1 MAATPQARLKRH
13 ALCGSEGRHP
23 PLHILFAHSHAA
35 EVECCLQ
42 ELDRV
47 HFTVSAE
54 IVVTP
59 EEFSERLGK
68 HAYDLIVAEYPSPNW
83 HETQALELLN
93 RSNRQIPL
101 IFVGRILQRETVA
114 EFITRGAYDCIE
126 MGHIGHLPVAV
137 HRALDEKA
145 LREERDRA
153 QIGLR
158 HSEARYR
165 ALAGNLSYGICR
177 CDLDGKFLEVNEAM
191 VKMLGYASREEL
203 LGVNLASDLLQ
214 DPGNR
219 AQLLGQPDQQG
230 SVDPI
235 EIEWK
240 RKDGTTLKVRLSG
253 QEVMGEQGEVDV
265 YEVITEDV
273 TKQRQLED
281 HLRQQAARDPLT
293 GLANYRHLAEVLD
306 MEIKRSERTGREFAL
321 LLFDLDGL
329 KQINDHYGHLIGS
342 HALCRVADVLSF
354 CRDID
359 TAARYGGDEFAVVLP
374 ETETEAANQV
384 AQRICDSIANDGM
397 GPVLSVSIG
406 IAVYP
411 HDGER
416 IETLLHAAD
425 VAMYAMKVGKH
436 KPLDVGKQRRSNGRL
451 LDGRIERRLTMSVP
465 VYLASSREPRA
476 S

>member
-1 MAATPQARLKRH
+1 MAATPQARLKRDT
-13 ALCGSEGRHP
+13 LSGSEGRHP
-23 PLHILFAHSHAA
+23 PLHILFIHSHAA
-35 EVECCLQ
+35 EVKRCLQ
-42 ELDRV
+42 ELDKV

-68 HAYDLIVAEYPSPNW
+68 HSYDLVVAEYPSPNW
-83 HETQALELLN
+83 QETQALELLN
-93 RSNRQIPL
+93 RSKRHIPL

-153 QIGLR
+153 QNGLR

-177 CDLDGKFLEVNEAM
+177 CDLHGKFLEVNEAM

-203 LGVNLASDLLQ
+203 LGVNLASDLIQ
-214 DPGNR
+214 DPVR
-219 AQLLGQPDQQG
+219 RPQLLGQPDLQG

-235 EIEWK
+235 EVEWK
-240 RKDGTTLKVRLSG
+240 RKDGTTLKVRLSA
-253 QEVMGEQGEVDV
+253 QQVRGEQGEPDT

-293 GLANYRHLAEVLD
+293 GLSNYRHLAEVLD
-306 MEIKRSERTGREFAL
+306 MEVKRSERTGREFAL

-329 KQINDHYGHLIGS
+329 KQINDRHGHLIGS

-374 ETETEAANQV
+374 ETGAEAANHA

-397 GPVLSVSIG
+397 EPVLSVSIG
-406 IAVYP
+406 VAVYP
-411 HDGER
+411 HDGESL
-416 IETLLHAAD
+416 ETLLRAAD
-425 VAMYAMKVGKH
+425 VAMYSMKASKH
-436 KPLDVGKQRRSNGRL
+436 KL
-451 LDGRIERRLTMSVP
+451 LN
-465 VYLASSREPRA
+465 AQQRA
-476 S
+476 SHEM

>member
-1 MAATPQARLKRH
+1 
-13 ALCGSEGRHP
+13 
-23 PLHILFAHSHAA
+23 LHILFVHSHVA
-35 EVECCLQ
+35 EVERCLQ
-42 ELDRV
+42 ELNRV

-54 IVVTP
+54 VVVTP
-59 EEFSERLGK
+59 EEFTERLSSQS
-68 HAYDLIVAEYPSPNW
+68 YDMVLAEYPNPNW
-83 HETQALELLN
+83 RETQALELLHQ
-93 RSNRQIPL
+93 SKKQIPL
-101 IFVGRILQRETVA
+101 IFVGGTLQREKIA
-114 EFITRGAYDCIE
+114 EFITKGAYDCIE
-126 MGHIGHLPVAV
+126 MDHLGHLPVAI

-145 LREERDRA
+145 LRDERDRA
-153 QIGLR
+153 QIGLK

-165 ALAGNLSYGICR
+165 ALTGNVSYGICR
-177 CDLDGKFLEVNEAM
+177 CSLDGKFLEVNEAM

-203 LGVNLASDLLQ
+203 LAVNLASDLIQ
-214 DPGNR
+214 DPVKL
-219 AQLLGQPDQQG
+219 AQLLGQSGQQG

-240 RKDGTTLKVRLSG
+240 RRDGTTLKVRLSG
-253 QEVMGEQGEVDV
+253 QEVMGEQGALDG

-273 TKQRQLED
+273 TKQRKLED

-306 MEIKRSERTGREFAL
+306 MEIRRSERTGREFAL

-329 KQINDHYGHLIGS
+329 KKINDRYGHLIGS

-374 ETETEAANQV
+374 ETGAEAANQV

-397 GPVLSVSIG
+397 GPLLTVSIG
-406 IAVYP
+406 VAVYP

-416 IETLLHAAD
+416 IEALLRSAD
-425 VAMYAMKVGKH
+425 VAMYSMKVSKQ
-436 KPLDVGKQRRSNGRL
+436 KVLDAR
-451 LDGRIERRLTMSVP
+451 
-465 VYLASSREPRA
+465 
-476 S
+476 

>member
-1 MAATPQARLKRH
+1 MASTPPARLKRD

-23 PLHILFAHSHAA
+23 PLHILFVHSHAA
-35 EVECCLQ
+35 EVERCLQ

-59 EEFSERLGK
+59 EEFSERLIS
-68 HAYDLIVAEYPSPNW
+68 HAYDLVVAEYPSPNW
-83 HETQALELLN
+83 QETQALELLHL
-93 RSNRQIPL
+93 SNRQIPL
-101 IFVGRILQRETVA
+101 IFVGRAIQRETVA

-126 MGHIGHLPVAV
+126 IGHIGHLPVAV
-137 HRALDEKA
+137 HRALQEKA
-145 LREERDRA
+145 LRDERDRA
-153 QIGLR
+153 QNGLR

-177 CDLDGKFLEVNEAM
+177 CDRDGKFLEVNEAM
-191 VKMLGYASREEL
+191 VKMLGYASKEEL
-203 LGVNLASDLLQ
+203 VGVNPASELIQ
-214 DPGNR
+214 DPAKR
-219 AQLLGQPDQQG
+219 AQLLGRPDEQG

-235 EIEWK
+235 EMEWK
-240 RKDGTTLKVRLSG
+240 RKDGTALTVRLSG
-253 QEVMGEQGEVDV
+253 QEVMGERGEFDA
-265 YEVITEDV
+265 YEVISEDV
-273 TKQRQLED
+273 TKQRHLED

-329 KQINDHYGHLIGS
+329 KQINNRYGHLTGS

-374 ETETEAANQV
+374 ETGAEAANQV
-384 AQRICDSIANDGM
+384 AQRICDSIANDAA
-397 GPVLSVSIG
+397 GPALSVSIG
-406 IAVYP
+406 VAVYP

-416 IETLLHAAD
+416 IETLLHTAD
-425 VAMYAMKVGKH
+425 VAMYSMKARKR
-436 KPLDVGKQRRSNGRL
+436 KPLDARQ
-451 LDGRIERRLTMSVP
+451 
-465 VYLASSREPRA
+465 RA
-476 S
+476 SQEM

>member
-1 MAATPQARLKRH
+1 MAATPQARLKRD
-13 ALCGSEGRHP
+13 ALSGSEGRHP
-23 PLHILFAHSHAA
+23 PLHILFVHSHAA
-35 EVECCLQ
+35 EVERCLQ

-59 EEFSERLGK
+59 EEFSERLAA
-68 HAYDLIVAEYPSPNW
+68 HAYDLVVAEYPSPNW
-83 HETQALELLN
+83 RETQALELLH
-93 RSNRQIPL
+93 RSKRRIPL
-101 IFVGRILQRETVA
+101 IFVSRILQRETVA

-126 MGHIGHLPVAV
+126 MGHVGHLPVAV
-137 HRALDEKA
+137 KRALQEKT

-153 QIGLR
+153 KTGLG
-158 HSEARYR
+158 HSEARYL

-177 CDLDGKFLEVNEAM
+177 CDLHGKFIEVNEAM
-191 VKMLGYASREEL
+191 VKMLGYASKEEL
-203 LGVNLASDLLQ
+203 LAVNLVSALIQ
-214 DPGNR
+214 DPAKR

-240 RKDGTTLKVRLSG
+240 RKDHTTLKVQLSG
-253 QEVMGEQGEVDV
+253 QEILGEQGQLDA

-281 HLRQQAARDPLT
+281 RLRQQAARDPLT

-306 MEIKRSERTGREFAL
+306 MEVKRSERTGREFAL

-329 KQINDHYGHLIGS
+329 KEINDRYGHLTGS
-342 HALCRVADVLSF
+342 HAICRLADALSF

-374 ETETEAANQV
+374 ETGVEAANQV
-384 AQRICDSIANDGM
+384 AQRICESIANDGM
-397 GPVLSVSIG
+397 GPPLSVSIG

-416 IETLLHAAD
+416 IVALLRKAD
-425 VAMYAMKVGKH
+425 VAMYAMKAK
-436 KPLDVGKQRRSNGRL
+436 K
-451 LDGRIERRLTMSVP
+451 
-465 VYLASSREPRA
+465 RELRDA
-476 S
+476 R

>member
-1 MAATPQARLKRH
+1 MSSTPQARLKRDV
-13 ALCGSEGRHP
+13 LSGSDGRHP
-23 PLHILFAHSHAA
+23 PLHILFVHSHVA
-35 EVECCLQ
+35 EVERCLQ
-42 ELDRV
+42 ALNKV

-54 IVVTP
+54 IVGTP

-83 HETQALELLN
+83 HETQALELLH
-93 RSNRQIPL
+93 RAKRQIPL

-137 HRALDEKA
+137 HQALQEKA

-203 LGVNLASDLLQ
+203 LGVNLANDLIQ
-214 DPGNR
+214 DPVRR

-230 SVDPI
+230 SIDPI
-235 EIEWK
+235 EIEWM
-240 RKDGTTLKVRLSG
+240 RKAGTTLKVRFSG
-253 QEVMGEQGEVDV
+253 QEIIGEQGELSG

-293 GLANYRHLAEVLD
+293 GLSNYRHLAEVLD

-329 KQINDHYGHLIGS
+329 KQINDRYGHLTGS
-342 HALCRVADVLSF
+342 HAICRVADVLSF

-359 TAARYGGDEFAVVLP
+359 TAGRYGGDEFAVVLP
-374 ETETEAANQV
+374 ETGAEAASQV

-397 GPVLSVSIG
+397 GPLLSVSVG
-406 IAVYP
+406 VAVYP
-411 HDGER
+411 HDGES
-416 IETLLHAAD
+416 IEVLLRKAD
-425 VAMYAMKVGKH
+425 VAMYAMKAK
-436 KPLDVGKQRRSNGRL
+436 K
-451 LDGRIERRLTMSVP
+451 
-465 VYLASSREPRA
+465 RELHNAR
-476 S
+476 

>member
-1 MAATPQARLKRH
+1 
-13 ALCGSEGRHP
+13 
-23 PLHILFAHSHAA
+23 LHVLFVHSHVPD
-35 EVECCLQ
+35 VERCLQ
-42 ELDRV
+42 ELDKV

-54 IVVTP
+54 IVRTP
-59 EEFSERLGK
+59 EEFSERLGSYS
-68 HAYDLIVAEYPSPNW
+68 YDLVVAEYPSPDW
-83 HETQALELLN
+83 RETQALELLHL
-93 RSNRQIPL
+93 SKRQIPL
-101 IFVGRILQRETVA
+101 IFVGGSLQREIVA

-126 MGHIGHLPVAV
+126 MNHIGHLPVAV

-145 LREERDRA
+145 LRDERDRA
-153 QIGLR
+153 QNGLR

-191 VKMLGYASREEL
+191 VKMLGYASKEEL
-203 LGVNLASDLLQ
+203 LAANLACDLIQ
-214 DPGNR
+214 DPGKR
-219 AQLLGQPDQQG
+219 AQLLGQSGQQG

-240 RKDGTTLKVRLSG
+240 RKDGSTLKVRLSG
-253 QEVMGEQGEVDV
+253 QEVMGEQDEMHA

-293 GLANYRHLAEVLD
+293 GLANYRHLTEVLD

-329 KQINDHYGHLIGS
+329 KQINDRYGHLTGS

-374 ETETEAANQV
+374 ETGAEAASQV
-384 AQRICDSIANDGM
+384 AHRICDSIAHDGM
-397 GPVLSVSIG
+397 GPLLSVSIG
-406 IAVYP
+406 VAVYP
-411 HDGER
+411 HDGES
-416 IETLLHAAD
+416 IEALLRKAD
-425 VAMYAMKVGKH
+425 VAMYSMKARKR
-436 KPLDVGKQRRSNGRL
+436 KLP
-451 LDGRIERRLTMSVP
+451 
-465 VYLASSREPRA
+465 
-476 S
+476 

>member
-1 MAATPQARLKRH
+1 MASTPQARLKRD
-13 ALCGSEGRHP
+13 ALSGPEGRHL
-23 PLHILFAHSHAA
+23 PLHVLFVHTNAA
-35 EVECCLQ
+35 EVERCLQ
-42 ELDRV
+42 ELDKV

-54 IVVTP
+54 VVVTP
-59 EEFSERLGK
+59 EEFSARLGS
-68 HAYDLIVAEYPSPNW
+68 HAYDLVVAEYPSLGW
-83 HETQALELLN
+83 RETQSLELLDQ
-93 RSNRQIPL
+93 SKRQIPL
-101 IFVGRILQRETVA
+101 IFVGHILQRETVA
-114 EFITRGAYDCIE
+114 EFIARGAYDCIE

-203 LGVNLASDLLQ
+203 LGVNLASDLIQ
-214 DPGNR
+214 DPVRR
-219 AQLLGQPDQQG
+219 AQLLGQPDPQG

-240 RKDGTTLKVRLSG
+240 RKDGTTLKVRGSG
-253 QEVMGEQGEVDV
+253 QEVIDEQGKLDG

-281 HLRQQAARDPLT
+281 HLRQQAALDPLT

-306 MEIKRSERTGREFAL
+306 MEVKRSERTGREFAL

-329 KQINDHYGHLIGS
+329 KQINDRYGHLIGS
-342 HALCRVADVLSF
+342 HAICRVAVFAGTSIRRRAAAATSLQLS
-354 CRDID
+354 CRKQASKQP
-359 TAARYGGDEFAVVLP
+359 TTWR
-374 ETETEAANQV
+374 N
-384 AQRICDSIANDGM
+384 
-397 GPVLSVSIG
+397 VS
-406 IAVYP
+406 
-411 HDGER
+411 
-416 IETLLHAAD
+416 L
-425 VAMYAMKVGKH
+425 
-436 KPLDVGKQRRSNGRL
+436 KPLPMTARDQCFPS
-451 LDGRIERRLTMSVP
+451 
-465 VYLASSREPRA
+465 A
-476 S
+476 